1 MDITSIVT
9 SIFGGGITGLAGSA
23 LTAIMNYKTQKLK
36 NEHDIALET
45 VRQAGIK
52 LEAEANLK
60 ITQVQTEGAIEVAE
74 VEALKESYK
83 SIQKDLFDASYM
95 KGLMSSK
102 WTRWIGALISL
113 MFGLVDFLKAM
124 ARPVITYYLMIASTW
139 VTIMAYQI
147 LTTYGTS
154 ITKDEALGLF
164 QEIVTA
170 ILYMTITV
178 VSWWFADRRMAKYA
192 SKFLDK

>member
-1 MDITSIVT
+1 MDFTGILT
-9 SIFGGGITGLAGSA
+9 SIFGGGLTGLAGS
-23 LTAIMNYKTQKLK
+23 LGTAYLNLKQQKLK
-36 NEHDIALET
+36 NEHEIALET

-52 LEAEANLK
+52 IEAEANLK

-83 SIQKDLFDASYM
+83 SLQKDLFDASYM
-95 KGLMSSK
+95 KGLMASK

-113 MFGLVDFLKAM
+113 LFGLVDFLKAM
-124 ARPVITYYLMIASTW
+124 ARPAITYYLMMASTW

-164 QEIVTA
+164 KEIVTA

-178 VSWWFADRRMAKYA
+178 VSFWFADRRMAKYA
-192 SKFLDK
+192 SKFLGK